1 MSPRFDADLRCLVLP
16 KTAIYC
22 LSRLQFSGVAA
33 ACSTWTKGPLLLGLS
48 VFASVCMQP
57 AYATSPPVISP
68 ASGVYSTVQSTV
80 SITADPG
87 ATINLTTDGTDPTI
101 ASPVYS
107 APISI
112 GETAVIKAIATIS
125 GVTSSVTTANIQ
137 SDETT
142 LGVPRSGVKLW
153 VKGDFGPILSG
164 SNITQW
170 NDLSGAAPANNATQ
184 ATGSKQA
191 TLVSPAI
198 NGYPSASF
206 NGSSRNYVLANQLT
220 DLTAGFSVF
229 AVIKPVGTATK
240 TLIAFSNA
248 GPSNLVSL
256 ETVNTQVRL
265 NAYNATTASNV
276 ITPTSSITVGKF
288 QLVDAV
294 HNGAAS
300 ASISVNGESK
310 ISGTV
315 QNLANVARTQNIL
328 GANNTITTYWNGELA
343 ELLCY
348 SRAVTETERKNIQ
361 AYFSNRYQLTTATA
375 TAAPVFSVGTSTL
388 TEPTEVVIAVP
399 YNGTAYFTLTG
410 VNPTTSSPVYTKP
423 VRIAYTQTLKCLIV
437 ANGISSTITTATYTL
452 AAAKWPAP
460 DVSDNRPLQI
470 NLQLPT
476 TAIPQ

>member
-1 MSPRFDADLRCLVLP
+1 MFSYFGGRPTTNLFQQAYTKLFTLALTIVLNSLLAQSAWA
-16 KTAIYC
+16 TA
-22 LSRLQFSGVAA
+22 
-33 ACSTWTKGPLLLGLS
+33 
-48 VFASVCMQP
+48 
-57 AYATSPPVISP
+57 PPVISP
-68 ASGVYSTVQSTV
+68 TSGIYSTVQSTV
-80 SITADPG
+80 TITADPG
-87 ATINLTTDGTDPTI
+87 ATINVTTNGTDPTI
-101 ASPVYS
+101 ASPLYS
-107 APISI
+107 SPISI
-112 GETAVIKAIATIS
+112 GENAVIKAIATIS
-125 GVTSSVTTANIQ
+125 GVTSSITTANIQ

-142 LGVPRSGVKLW
+142 LGVPRSGLKLW

-220 DLTAGFSVF
+220 DLTAGFSIF
-229 AVIKPVGTATK
+229 AVLKPVGTATK
-240 TLIAFSNA
+240 TLFATSNA

-276 ITPTSSITVGKF
+276 ITPASSITVGKF

-315 QNLANVARTQNIL
+315 QNLVNTARAQNIL

-343 ELLCY
+343 EMLCY

-361 AYFSNRYQLTTATA
+361 AFLSNRYQLTTATA

-388 TEPTEVVIAVP
+388 TEPTEVAIAVP
-399 YNGTAYFTLTG
+399 YNGIAYVTTTG
-410 VNPTTSSPVYTKP
+410 VNPTTSSPVYTGP

-437 ANGISSTITTATYTL
+437 ANGISSSVTTATYTL
-452 AAAKWPAP
+452 NAAKWPAP
-460 DVSDNRPLQI
+460 DVSEVRALQV

-476 TAIPQ
+476 TTIPQ

>member
-1 MSPRFDADLRCLVLP
+1 MLSYFGEKSSKSLVQQFYIKFFTLFF
-16 KTAIYC
+16 AIMLGC
-22 LSRLQFSGVAA
+22 FSAQSA
-33 ACSTWTKGPLLLGLS
+33 W
-48 VFASVCMQP
+48 
-57 AYATSPPVISP
+57 ATDPPVISP
-68 ASGVYSTVQSTV
+68 STGVYSAVQSTV
-80 SITADPG
+80 SITAEPG
-87 ATINLTTDGTDPTI
+87 ATIYYTTNGAPATTSS
-101 ASPVYS
+101 AVYS
-107 APISI
+107 APLSI
-112 GETAVIKAIATIS
+112 ADTATIRSIAFLS
-125 GVTSSVTTANIQ
+125 GVTSAETIANIQ
-137 SDETT
+137 SDPSS
-142 LGVPRSGVKLW
+142 LPVPRTGLSLW
-153 VKGDFGPILSG
+153 LKSEFGPLLSG

-170 NDLSGAAPANNATQ
+170 NDLSGAAPANNASQ

-191 TLVSPAI
+191 ILVSPAI

-220 DLTAGFSVF
+220 DLTTGFSIF

-240 TLIAFSNA
+240 TLFASSNA

-315 QNLANVARTQNIL
+315 QNLVNTARTQNIL
-328 GANNTITTYWNGELA
+328 GANNTVTTYWNGELA
-343 ELLCY
+343 ELLVY

-361 AYFSNRYQLTTATA
+361 AYFFGKFQLATATA

-388 TEPTEVVIAVP
+388 LEPTEVAIAVP
-399 YNGTAYFTLTG
+399 YNGIAYFTLTG
-410 VNPTTSSPVYTKP
+410 VNPTTSSPVYNGP

-437 ANGISSTITTATYTL
+437 ANGISSSITTATYTL
-452 AAAKWPAP
+452 NAAKWPAP
-460 DVSDNRPLQI
+460 DVSDARALQI

-476 TAIPQ
+476 TTIPQ

>member
-1 MSPRFDADLRCLVLP
+1 MTKAFSILP
-16 KTAIYC
+16 LNLALA
-22 LSRLQFSGVAA
+22 LSL
-33 ACSTWTKGPLLLGLS
+33 
-48 VFASVCMQP
+48 ASALP
-57 AYATSPPVISP
+57 SFATSPPVITP
-68 ASGVYSTVQSTV
+68 PSGTYSTVQPTV
-80 SITADPG
+80 TITGDPG
-87 ATINLTTDGTDPTI
+87 ANFFFTTNGSVPSVLSTPY
-101 ASPVYS
+101 SGPV
-107 APISI
+107 SI
-112 GETAVIKAIATIS
+112 GKTATIKAIADLS
-125 GVTSSVTTANIQ
+125 GVQSTVTTANIQ
-137 SDETT
+137 SDPSS
-142 LGVPRSGVKLW
+142 LPVPRTGLSLW
-153 VKGDFGPILSG
+153 LKSEFGPLLSG

-170 NDLSGAAPANNATQ
+170 HDLSGAAPANNATQ

-220 DLTAGFSVF
+220 DLTTGFSIF
-229 AVIKPVGTATK
+229 AVVKPIGTATK
-240 TLIAFSNA
+240 TFIAFSNA

-256 ETVNTQVRL
+256 ETLNTQVRL

-315 QNLANVARTQNIL
+315 QNLVNTARTQNIL
-328 GANNTITTYWNGELA
+328 GANNTIATYWNGELA

-361 AYFSNRYQLTTATA
+361 AYFFNKFQLTTATA

-388 TEPTEVVIAVP
+388 TEPTEVAIAVP
-399 YNGTAYFTLTG
+399 YNGIGYFTTTG
-410 VNPTTSSPVYTKP
+410 VNPTTSSPVYSKP
-423 VRIAYTQTLKCLIV
+423 VRINYTQTLKCLIV
-437 ANGISSTITTATYTL
+437 ANGINSSITTANFTL
-452 AAAKWPAP
+452 NSAKWPAP
-460 DVSDNRPLQI
+460 DPLDTRPLQI